1 MILMF
6 RNPKKNHL
14 YCCRL
19 TYKFAMNWTVF
30 EKIGTVRSLASAFQR
45 LKNSWLWAFLEV
57 PWSFSFK
64 GSFPGKKTCH
74 DNSSLSN
81 VVGEGLAS
89 HNVLAPLPG
98 RRKTKGALRRR
109 KTDEINIL
117 LDQLA
122 TFAKTFYSRWTSLE
136 WKFHESCPVISWF
149 QGTNLS
155 ECQQKWSNWTLSSC
169 FKYQ

>member
-1 MILMF
+1 
-6 RNPKKNHL
+6 
-14 YCCRL
+14 
-19 TYKFAMNWTVF
+19 MNWIVF
-30 EKIGTVRSLASAFQR
+30 EKNRICPEFGHQKGDVWIWAQRSKGWKIPGFGHF
-45 LKNSWLWAFLEV
+45 LKCHGHVHS
-57 PWSFSFK
+57 K
-64 GSFPGKKTCH
+64 GPSPGKKCH
-74 DNSSLSN
+74 ANSSLSN

-89 HNVLAPLPG
+89 HNVLALLPG

-155 ECQQKWSNWTLSSC
+155 ECQQKWSNWALSSC
-169 FKYQ
+169 LKVWVMSCSL